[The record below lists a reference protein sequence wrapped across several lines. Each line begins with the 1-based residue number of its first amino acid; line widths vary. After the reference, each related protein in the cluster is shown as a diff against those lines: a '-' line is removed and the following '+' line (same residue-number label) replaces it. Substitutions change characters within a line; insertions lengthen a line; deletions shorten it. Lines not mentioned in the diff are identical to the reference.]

1 MCLCLCLRYFCFW
14 CSVHVSRFHFDCDR
28 CKKVFD
34 YSDHIVLFLAHY
46 LTPATLEFT
55 YVLFVSNLRPFDS
68 YSPSVLSIGLILVV
82 TGRTLL
88 FTGMFFH
95 TIVENMMA
103 IGVFVGLV
111 LLPLLYFTKLRVF
124 YSMFM

>member
-1 MCLCLCLRYFCFW
+1 MRCG
-14 CSVHVSRFHFDCDR
+14 R

-34 YSDHIVLFLAHY
+34 YSDHIVLFLTHY
-46 LTPATLEFT
+46 VTPAALEMT
-55 YVLFVSNLRPFDS
+55 YVIFASNFRPFDS
-68 YSPSVLSIGLILVV
+68 YSLSVLSAGLIFLLS
-82 TGRTLL
+82 GRTLL

-103 IGVFVGLV
+103 VGVFIGLV
-111 LLPLLYFTKLRVF
+111 LLPLFYLTKLRVF